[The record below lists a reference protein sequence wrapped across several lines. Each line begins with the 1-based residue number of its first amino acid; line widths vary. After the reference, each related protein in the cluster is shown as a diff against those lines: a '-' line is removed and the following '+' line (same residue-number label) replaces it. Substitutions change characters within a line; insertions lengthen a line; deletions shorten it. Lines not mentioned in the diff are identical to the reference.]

1 MQNHP
6 GRETPDSA
14 FDFRCLLGTH
24 IAPHESNPKGTGISG
39 ETFRRTQL
47 ACGWPSAHCLPCA
60 PDFTTWI
67 SPLVLALFLTR
78 AACLESR
85 CSCQLPSKPNMASRS

>member
-1 MQNHP
+1 MRFPANAKPQ
-6 GRETPDSA
+6 RTYRIQLSIFA
-14 FDFRCLLGTH
+14 ACWATH
-24 IAPHESNPKGTGISG
+24 IEPHESDPQEHRDGG

-67 SPLVLALFLTR
+67 SPLVLALF
-78 AACLESR
+78 
-85 CSCQLPSKPNMASRS
+85 